1 MKMTAAD
8 FIRIIADLQADGLT
22 LKLAADGTISLC
34 DSRRAK
40 KTARQARWRARKR
53 AGIIGTPT
61 LQGKSA
67 YLAPTRELVWR
78 DMPGHDEAAKKM
90 NLSLFKRRMLDQYNH
105 LHGRPVEEI
114 KAEFAR
120 LNAGQK
126 AKSQLAATKRTADAQ
141 ARKASKAA
149 I

>member
-1 MKMTAAD
+1 MKMTPAD
-8 FIRIIADLQADGLT
+8 FIRIIEDLRAQGLT
-22 LKLAADGTISLC
+22 LRLAPDGTINLC

-53 AGIIGTPT
+53 AGVIGTPT
-61 LQGKSA
+61 NNGKSA
-67 YLAPTRELVWR
+67 YNAPTRELVWR

-90 NLSLFKRRMLDQYNH
+90 NLSLFRRGMLAQYNH
-105 LHGRPVEEI
+105 LVGKPVDEI
-114 KAEFAR
+114 TAEFAR

-141 ARKASKAA
+141 ARKATA
-149 I
+149 